1 MQKNMNYRDTFKTI
15 NHTNIQIF
23 NCWSIVF
30 SSQIFWRFIS
40 IRIEEIIWNI
50 ILIDIDN
57 GYNLSENES
66 LNSINFCF
74 RWPSFFNNTFYS
86 WRNMAIDIVQSI
98 IRAHACQSS
107 SARKCQDIKKFCC
120 IKKNKDCILFVVKPK
135 KHVKS
140 LDIVLSK
147 K

>member
-1 MQKNMNYRDTFKTI
+1 MFFPLRYFD
-15 NHTNIQIF
+15 
-23 NCWSIVF
+23 VY
-30 SSQIFWRFIS
+30 IS

-135 KHVKS
+135 KHAIS

-147 K
+147 KKLFFLFNFRFTLWWNVCFY